1 MDISNKFSDD
11 MQSAAQTA
19 LFNVIEELSQIIK
32 EMAAACDTFPSFL
45 GMNSIQAIELEPV
58 YQAGSIGC
66 VVVCPD
72 GVFRTLDL
80 VGIAGGAGISDVE
93 QVEQFEEVQF
103 LPGEYLPYAIQALDL
118 LYSELQKRGK

>member
-1 MDISNKFSDD
+1 
-11 MQSAAQTA
+11 MQLAAQTA
-19 LFNVIEELSQIIK
+19 LFNVIEELSRIIK
-32 EMAAACDTFPSFL
+32 EMAAACDPFPSFL

-58 YQAGSIGC
+58 HQAGSIGC

-103 LPGEYLPYAIQALDL
+103 HSREPEKPSGSANQRPLGQLHSTTRSIE
-118 LYSELQKRGK
+118 